1 MKSKK
6 NQIVLVIILAVLVVL
21 TIVGIMA
28 SFYIP
33 SGKKGMKSLSE
44 LETMVTEDYAQDV
57 QFEGFVAT
65 SSTSQQ

>member
-6 NQIVLVIILAVLVVL
+6 NQIILVVVLAVLVFL
-21 TIVGIMA
+21 TVVGIMV

-33 SGKKGMKSLSE
+33 SGKKGMKTLSE

-57 QFEGFVAT
+57 ALEGFVAT
-65 SSTSQQ
+65 SSALQ

>member
-6 NQIVLVIILAVLVVL
+6 NQIVLVVILAVLVVL
-21 TIVGIMA
+21 TVVGIMV

-33 SGKKGMKSLSE
+33 SGKKGMKTLSE
-44 LETMVTEDYAQDV
+44 LETIVTEDYAQDV
-57 QFEGFVAT
+57 GLEGFVAT